1 MLRQERIILQ
11 TGRLINEQQWM
22 WPPAKREM
30 TSGKDPFHRFSITG
44 PIKQHGATYKLIFS
58 LHTDINALF
67 KKRKSKLVSHP
78 EIIIFDPVHVY
89 LGKYLRHTSGALQ
102 KQETSKQN
110 QNHAITFKLIIPP

>member
-67 KKRKSKLVSHP
+67 KKKKIQ
-78 EIIIFDPVHVY
+78 IIVAP
-89 LGKYLRHTSGALQ
+89 
-102 KQETSKQN
+102 
-110 QNHAITFKLIIPP
+110 